1 MILYLVEKLVI
12 RNSLWNQRNSKVV
25 LLRISNWISTGFPSR
40 TIALLLP
47 KSRISS
53 TSVLDL
59 KEYINETHIHYISY
73 STMIFVLELYIQK
86 FDNIFA
92 IVCLH
97 KFLYWVMCRIPNR
110 VQWDS
115 KFRYGHA
122 KVTGHWRH
130 HQTLESYILCIL
142 RYVCSLMCMHIDMYI
157 FCT

>member
-25 LLRISNWISTGFPSR
+25 LFRISNWISTGFPSR

-73 STMIFVLELYIQK
+73 STMILVLELYIQK

-97 KFLYWVMCRIPNR
+97 KFLYWIMCRIP
-110 VQWDS
+110 
-115 KFRYGHA
+115 KFSGTLNSGM
-122 KVTGHWRH
+122 VTPKSSDIGVTIKHENL
-130 HQTLESYILCIL
+130 TY
-142 RYVCSLMCMHIDMYI
+142 YVFSDI
-157 FCT
+157 FVH